1 MGEGKR
7 KRKRSK
13 HKKKKSKSLF
23 VEAVGFESK
32 SIKGNI
38 GKTCL
43 VTLVPSPNEKHK
55 LISNKKGDE
64 ISTSKGLKHLKLTK
78 NRIKKRTKIKSEQS
92 NNLAVKSSLGLFD
105 NGSVCVDEH
114 MSPSGTKLKKD
125 SMVFTRQTLSN
136 EVRNCR
142 NDKPS
147 LKEKLKNKLESGRFR
162 WINEKLYTAN
172 SFSSFEM
179 FKSEPELFDVYHQ
192 GFSSQVQKWPVN
204 PVDTMIDWIKQR
216 YGIMRYLT

>member
-32 SIKGNI
+32 TKSIKGNI

-43 VTLVPSPNEKHK
+43 VPSPNEKHK
-55 LISNKKGDE
+55 RISNKKGDE
-64 ISTSKGLKHLKLTK
+64 ISTSKDLKNLKLTK
-78 NRIKKRTKIKSEQS
+78 NRIKKRRTKIKSEQS
-92 NNLAVKSSLGLFD
+92 NNLAAKSSLGFCD

-125 SMVFTRQTLSN
+125 SMVFTQTLSN
-136 EVRNCR
+136 EARNCR
-142 NDKPS
+142 NDKLS
-147 LKEKLKNKLESGRFR
+147 LKKKLKNKLESGRFR

-172 SFSSFEM
+172 SLSSFEM
-179 FKSEPELFDVYHQ
+179 FKSEPELFDIYHQ